1 MDKTKI
7 STILDLARE
16 SARENGDRVYIREKA
31 GKLLES
37 VSLFDVY
44 RGAQIAAG
52 KKSVAYSILL
62 RAADR
67 TLTVEECDKMMNSI
81 FTALEGIGAEVRR

>member
-1 MDKTKI
+1 MLVDENVSAAEI
-7 STILDLARE
+7 ERTIAK
-16 SARENGDRVYIREKA
+16 NGGRFFA
-31 GKLLES
+31 G
-37 VSLFDVY
+37 VTLFDVY
-44 RGAQIAAG
+44 QGKQIAAG